1 MLLKRFGPVAAVCV
15 LLLGACGQGQD
26 GQEPAAE
33 ADEEETPPIPVE
45 TSTPTRGDIYAVYT
59 GTAPIEAFAE
69 ADVIAKVAGEVL
81 EILVEEGDDVTT
93 GQVLAR
99 LDGDVLRLELS
110 ESEARLR
117 KLQRD
122 YERNVDLK
130 EQGLISTG
138 DFDNI
143 RYEMEALEA
152 SFNLAKL
159 ELDYTQITA
168 PISGVV
174 SQRFVKIGT
183 TISAGDPAFRVTS
196 FDPLVAYLHIPE
208 REYRNI
214 EQGQIV
220 GIEIDALPGQPII
233 AAVTRV
239 SPIVDP
245 ATGTFKITIEVRD
258 EQRRIKPGMFGR
270 IGIVYDKHENALQIP
285 RSAIL
290 EESGETSVFVVAD
303 NKATRTP
310 VGTGYSNK
318 GMVEVTDG
326 LSDNDQV
333 VTVGQIGLK
342 DDATVTVINA
352 VESNP
357 ELAKSD
363 DTTVSEDATP
373 D

>member
-1 MLLKRFGPVAAVCV
+1 MLLKRFGPAAAACV
-15 LLLGACGQGQD
+15 LLLGGCGQGQE

-69 ADVIAKVAGEVL
+69 ADVIGKVAGEVL
-81 EILVEEGDDVTT
+81 DILVEEGDDVTA
-93 GQVLAR
+93 GQVMAR
-99 LDGDVLRLELS
+99 LDGDVLRLELN

-122 YERNVDLK
+122 Y
-130 EQGLISTG
+130 
-138 DFDNI
+138 
-143 RYEMEALEA
+143 
-152 SFNLAKL
+152 
-159 ELDYTQITA
+159 YTQITA

-174 SQRFVKIGT
+174 SQRFVKIGN

-214 EQGQIV
+214 RQGQIV
-220 GIEIDALPGQPII
+220 GIEIDALQGRPIV
-233 AAVTRV
+233 AAVTRI

-290 EESGETSVFVVAD
+290 EESGETSVFIVVD
-303 NKATRTP
+303 NRATRKP
-310 VGTGYSNK
+310 IGTGYSDK

-333 VTVGQIGLK
+333 VTVGQVGLK

-352 VESNP
+352 VESTP
-357 ELAKSD
+357 ELAESG
-363 DTTVSEDATP
+363 DTKVSEDATP